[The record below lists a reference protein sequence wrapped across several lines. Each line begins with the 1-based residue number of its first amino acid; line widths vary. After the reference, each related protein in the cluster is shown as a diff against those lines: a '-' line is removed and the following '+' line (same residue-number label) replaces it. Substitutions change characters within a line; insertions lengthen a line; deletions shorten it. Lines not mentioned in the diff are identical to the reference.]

1 MSFESF
7 RVNSLNNGRKYFG
20 QTYCED
26 DGPFSQRIEI
36 SDAGKAIFRIDFT
49 EEEFKSNDKFCRGIS
64 ELIES
69 MFLQRKFN
77 LIQKQ

>member
-1 MSFESF
+1 MSFKSF

-20 QTYCED
+20 QTYYDD
-26 DGPFSQRIEI
+26 DGPLSQRIEI

-69 MFLQRKFN
+69 EFTMKV
-77 LIQKQ
+77 